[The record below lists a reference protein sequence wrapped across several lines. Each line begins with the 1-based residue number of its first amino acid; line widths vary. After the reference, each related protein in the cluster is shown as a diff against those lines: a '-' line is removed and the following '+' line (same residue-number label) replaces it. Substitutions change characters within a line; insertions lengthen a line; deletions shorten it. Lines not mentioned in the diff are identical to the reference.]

1 MDADTFRSRVAERI
15 AELAAEFAIGNDKAF
30 LAWAGSLIFRMD
42 EEDAYQASV
51 IGGKNDVGL
60 DFGYV
65 DDTEERIIL
74 AQGKYSPSLPRD
86 AIRSLSGLPAIL
98 ADPAKLRA
106 LNANKEVT
114 DFTR

>member
-1 MDADTFRSRVAERI
+1 MDAETFRSTVAERVKEI
-15 AELAAEFAIGNDKAF
+15 AADFAIGPDKAF
-30 LAWAGSLIFRMD
+30 LAWAGSLLLRMD

-65 DDTEERIIL
+65 DDTEERVIL
-74 AQGKYSPSLPRD
+74 AQGNYSPSLPRD

-106 LNANKEVT
+106 LKANK
-114 DFTR
+114 